1 MRFQCLSEQIAA
13 APIPMDITP
22 PQRMLSACAGVLTT
36 SLVVTP
42 MGENL
47 SFFGW
52 QCVEVGV
59 ESFYW

>member
-22 PQRMLSACAGVLTT
+22 PQRMLSACAGVLMT

-42 MGENL
+42 MGEH
-47 SFFGW
+47 FAGT
-52 QCVEVGV
+52 GV
-59 ESFYW
+59 